1 MHHLKVKVVVVL
13 GHEGCG
19 AVKAAAQPTEALLE
33 QPAELAKM
41 LTMIKGGLEEE
52 RLAHI
57 NDARVPR
64 LRHSFEPLRAWFSAH
79 VPPHTRRGTC
89 STAVLGLV
97 SMLMVLAIRCNP
109 MLCPI
114 HGVQAHDREA
124 VVTNVRRQLEKLN
137 KHELFAKR
145 TDNGELIVIGAFY
158 EISSGIVD
166 FFY

>member
-89 STAVLGLV
+89 S
-97 SMLMVLAIRCNP
+97 S
-109 MLCPI
+109 
-114 HGVQAHDREA
+114 
-124 VVTNVRRQLEKLN
+124 
-137 KHELFAKR
+137 
-145 TDNGELIVIGAFY
+145 
-158 EISSGIVD
+158 
-166 FFY
+166 